1 MACAHCAALSYSE
14 LCRVRIGAHQ
24 NLIRTTHGPIR
35 PCFIWFVSLNFD
47 FLNFDFLRRFFF
59 GSWS

>member
-47 FLNFDFLRRFFF
+47 FLNFDFLRRFC
-59 GSWS
+59 